1 MRETLVQFAG
11 DDQRP
16 RRKPSAYTLF
26 LLGYDTVEIAKR
38 LGIAEATAS
47 RMVHEERCAR
57 RGLPV
62 EYKRRPSA

>member
-1 MRETLVQFAG
+1 MKTLVPFAG
-11 DDQRP
+11 DDRQP

-26 LLGYDTVEIAKR
+26 LLGCDTVEIAKR

-47 RMVHEERCAR
+47 RMVHEERCAK

-62 EYKRRPSA
+62 EYERRPSA